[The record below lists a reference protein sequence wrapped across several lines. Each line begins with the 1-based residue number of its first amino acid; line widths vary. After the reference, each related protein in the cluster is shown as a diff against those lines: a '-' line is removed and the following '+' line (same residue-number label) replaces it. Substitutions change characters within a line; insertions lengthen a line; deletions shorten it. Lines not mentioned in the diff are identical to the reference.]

1 MENQNIK
8 ELLNNI
14 KTDTKKLENFI
25 NKTEYFTDDLLIRLQ
40 DINRL
45 IIKTS
50 KIVRGDV
57 N

>member
-8 ELLNNI
+8 ELLNSI
-14 KTDTKKLENFI
+14 KTDMKKLENFI
-25 NKTEYFTDDLLIRLQ
+25 NKTEYFTDNLLIRLQ
-40 DINRL
+40 NINKL

-50 KIVRGDV
+50 RIVRGD

>member
-1 MENQNIK
+1 MENQNFK
-8 ELLNNI
+8 ELLNSI

-40 DINRL
+40 DINKL

-50 KIVRGDV
+50 RIVRGD

>member
-8 ELLNNI
+8 ELLNSI

-25 NKTEYFTDDLLIRLQ
+25 NKTKYFTDDLLIRLQ
-40 DINRL
+40 NINKL

-50 KIVRGDV
+50 RIVRGD